1 MSFKTREY
9 TNKILELVDDGIVD
23 KDWLIQGLLCWL
35 SERDVEE
42 FYHAKQHDCKIPM
55 IDVTQSDWK
64 SKCRTLLLREI
75 DPEYNEE

>member
-42 FYHAKQHDCKIPM
+42 FYHVNLSTDDEEEEESDPM
-55 IDVTQSDWK
+55 DD
-64 SKCRTLLLREI
+64 
-75 DPEYNEE
+75 YNYVGSPHHY